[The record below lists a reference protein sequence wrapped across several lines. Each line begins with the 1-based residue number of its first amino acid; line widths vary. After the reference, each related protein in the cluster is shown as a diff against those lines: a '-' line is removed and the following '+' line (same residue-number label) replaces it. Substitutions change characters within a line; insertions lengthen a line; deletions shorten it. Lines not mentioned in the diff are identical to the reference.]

1 MATKSSNKN
10 IFEEILISPNHNE
23 QIVSII
29 CSAIKLC
36 SQKEYPR
43 INKILKDI
51 ISNNKLELKKSATKV
66 FQKIFLLYEL

>member
-1 MATKSSNKN
+1 MASKLSNKN

-36 SQKEYPR
+36 SQ
-43 INKILKDI
+43 I
-51 ISNNKLELKKSATKV
+51 
-66 FQKIFLLYEL
+66 